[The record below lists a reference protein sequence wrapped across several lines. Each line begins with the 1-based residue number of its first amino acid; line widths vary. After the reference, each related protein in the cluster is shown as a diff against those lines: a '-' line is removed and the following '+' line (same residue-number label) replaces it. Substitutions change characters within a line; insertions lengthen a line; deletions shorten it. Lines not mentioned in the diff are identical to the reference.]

1 MVWRLEWSWAT
12 LGAERQMTL
21 TYPSPG
27 ELDHSKKDQPHPFAG
42 SSAKQFTLVT
52 QMHFVKSPFELWS
65 GTDSIGHW
73 YLLNLLK
80 IIRSLRDSE
89 HFRSEDSLGEMTS
102 HYSGCESSRNSCSVP
117 GLTAWLSQ
125 MCTAVSGDW
134 NAHQGTP
141 LLPHDLFLSGRL
153 VTFTGCPPLLVYLS
167 PCFPS
172 YKDTSYVRLRPM
184 F

>member
-12 LGAERQMTL
+12 LGAERQATL

-27 ELDHSKKDQPHPFAG
+27 ELDHSKKDQPHPFAV

-52 QMHFVKSPFELWS
+52 QVHFVKSLFELWS

-73 YLLNLLK
+73 HLLNLLK

-102 HYSGCESSRNSCSVP
+102 HYSDCESSRDSYSVP
-117 GLTAWLSQ
+117 SLTVWLSQ

-134 NAHQGTP
+134 NTRQGTP
-141 LLPHDLFLSGRL
+141 PPLPHDLFLSSRL
-153 VTFTGCPPLLVYLS
+153 VTFTSCPPSLYICLPVFLLIRTPVMS
-167 PCFPS
+167 
-172 YKDTSYVRLRPM
+172 D
-184 F
+184 